1 MPLYRSISRV
11 EIGDGRCTSFWLDA
25 WLPGGA
31 LCMQL
36 PGLFSHALDEGIS
49 VSAVFSAGVCNT
61 LVPRMNSTGEH
72 QLVTL
77 LHLLHEVTLSLAPD
91 ERILTRCKKKNGALD
106 AAALYRL
113 RTWGGVDSPACAFVW
128 HNHAPSKVRF
138 FAWLLSKA
146 RIQSRSS
153 LLRKCILTVA
163 EAACPICG
171 GAEETADHI
180 TFECRF
186 ARGFWHAL
194 GFLFPPDARV
204 KELHSYPVPPVIPAA
219 TGATFTLMCCWHL
232 WKHRNAV
239 AFREQRPS
247 LPLLLKNCKDD
258 TALWKHRLSLD
269 RQVDADAWLS
279 CLDTARDLALHM

>member
-11 EIGDGRCTSFWLDA
+11 EIGNGRCTSFWLDA

-49 VSAVFSAGVCNT
+49 VSAVFSAGVHNT
-61 LVPRMNSTGEH
+61 LVPHLNSTGEH

-77 LHLLHEVTLSLAPD
+77 LRLLRGATLSLAPD
-91 ERILTRCKKKNGALD
+91 NRILTRCGKKNGALD

-113 RTWGGVDSPACAFVW
+113 RTWGVVDPPACAFVW
-128 HNHAPSKVRF
+128 HNHTPSKVRF

-153 LLRKCILTVA
+153 LLRKRILTIA

-180 TFECRF
+180 IFECRF
-186 ARGFWHAL
+186 ARGFWRAL
-194 GFLFPPDARV
+194 GFLFPLDAGLR
-204 KELHSYPVPPVIPAA
+204 S
-219 TGATFTLMCCWHL
+219 FTPT
-232 WKHRNAV
+232 
-239 AFREQRPS
+239 PS
-247 LPLLLKNCKDD
+247 R
-258 TALWKHRLSLD
+258 W
-269 RQVDADAWLS
+269 
-279 CLDTARDLALHM
+279 